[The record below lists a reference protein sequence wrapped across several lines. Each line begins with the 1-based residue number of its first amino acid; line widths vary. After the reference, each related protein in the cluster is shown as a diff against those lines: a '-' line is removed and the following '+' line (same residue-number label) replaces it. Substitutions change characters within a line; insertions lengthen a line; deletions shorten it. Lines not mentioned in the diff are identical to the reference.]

1 MGHSIKLV
9 WVSNSNPVLGNNN
22 KSRDF
27 WVYRCLVFI
36 RNVQQLFHRVYYKC
50 LTFAYLPL
58 QIKGLWRLQPNPL
71 KWIKKWH
78 MHVLMLY
85 KYFRD
90 IMTNHENR
98 YRAIP
103 ARRSKSS
110 SNSAERKTDSYLE
123 TDLFFLGFQS
133 AVITALCWL
142 SSSVVDLSTTAVLQ
156 LWPVRAEGSRVELS
170 A

>member
-1 MGHSIKLV
+1 
-9 WVSNSNPVLGNNN
+9 
-22 KSRDF
+22 
-27 WVYRCLVFI
+27 
-36 RNVQQLFHRVYYKC
+36 
-50 LTFAYLPL
+50 
-58 QIKGLWRLQPNPL
+58 
-71 KWIKKWH
+71 

-90 IMTNHENR
+90 IRTNHENR

-110 SNSAERKTDSYLE
+110 SNCAERKTDSYLE

-170 A
+170 V

>member
-1 MGHSIKLV
+1 
-9 WVSNSNPVLGNNN
+9 
-22 KSRDF
+22 
-27 WVYRCLVFI
+27 
-36 RNVQQLFHRVYYKC
+36 
-50 LTFAYLPL
+50 
-58 QIKGLWRLQPNPL
+58 
-71 KWIKKWH
+71 
-78 MHVLMLY
+78 MHVLY

-98 YRAIP
+98 YRVIP

-110 SNSAERKTDSYLE
+110 SNSAERKTDLYLE

-170 A
+170 AQTSTVLRHILISQH